1 MEISDPTTLQG
12 IAFHPAPACGYCWK
26 YESDLPANTKLKRC
40 VGCSVA
46 LYCSRDC
53 QKAAWAT
60 HKRLCRPSDSESAPN
75 SLPNQLAGHST
86 PLELFTN
93 LNEWVSNTHDYAFRT
108 LMRAAVLLNGGGLAA
123 NFAEPCIVV
132 FKLTRVAEP
141 KTPAHA
147 FQLKVQVPQ
156 TLKGEGLRAT
166 VKEGQAAVHA
176 ACQLQFEAI
185 RRANAAIPEYAGALL
200 AMVWVEGTEIVAYHP
215 YPIYGLR
222 SGDTGPL
229 SERMSPVFE
238 GVVAMCVGTM
248 NAGLVLHPP
257 RGNGPPEPDVGVL
270 LKRKKKWDWK
280 RRERWAWKRDVSL
293 PSRMDPDLVWAAYH
307 IL

>member
-1 MEISDPTTLQG
+1 MLAISGRKD
-12 IAFHPAPACGYCWK
+12 
-26 YESDLPANTKLKRC
+26 
-40 VGCSVA
+40 
-46 LYCSRDC
+46 SRDAS
-53 QKAAWAT
+53 QLKSLRR
-60 HKRLCRPSDSESAPN
+60 RLCRPSESTSAPN
-75 SLPNQLAGHST
+75 PLENQLAGHST

-108 LMRAAVLLNGGGLAA
+108 LMRAAVLLGGGLAA

-132 FKLTRVAEP
+132 FKLTRVDDP
-141 KTPAHA
+141 KTPACA
-147 FQLKVQVPQ
+147 FRLKVEVPQ
-156 TLKGEGLRAT
+156 MLKGEGLRAT

-185 RRANAAIPEYAGALL
+185 RRANAAVPQYAGALL

-229 SERMSPVFE
+229 SERTSAVFE
-238 GVVAMCVGTM
+238 GVVGMCVGTI

-270 LKRKKKWDWK
+270 VKRKKKWEWK

-293 PSRMDPDLVWAAYH
+293 HSGMDPDLVWGAYH
-307 IL
+307 VL